1 MSANVLK
8 LFVIIGLFAVCNPM
22 QTAAQTSWAATG
34 GADLFDKATDLI
46 QTADGNFAITVFGDD
61 TGDFTFTTVK
71 FDTDGNKLWVSAPF
85 YPSAI
90 EVPTNITSNLDGS
103 VLYITGYVGV
113 NQILRVIALDNL
125 TGTTLNISDSWS
137 NATDVNTGL
146 SAQSMVDVT
155 DSLIVF
161 AASGDQLIR
170 YTMENVNDLAAT
182 QILDFPDAPLNP
194 QKAITASTNMASNI
208 QCIAGTTQLGLRP
221 YVWAFSGSSTF
232 YYEQLPT
239 DSILINCAAS
249 QSDGYIQL
257 CGNTYD
263 SSALYI
269 ALYDTTA
276 GLFSFVMD
284 TVFATPG
291 YKIVGGTITRLPSGE
306 YMANVVKNPGTTFA
320 TTSRFYFDTDGSIL
334 FEIPLLED
342 EQGVE
347 LNYFVTAAGSFPV
360 INAGNIYTPESFG
373 YEYLTTYSPI
383 VDFLPACALD
393 CVWPGDADNNGIVD
407 MTDLF
412 PIGITYGQS
421 GFGRDSAST
430 YWVGNKVDD
439 WASEIF
445 PELNT
450 HYADTWGDG
459 VITDQDTFGIID
471 NYSDTHVL
479 NTYRLGGAG
488 FPLWLN
494 TAGITLTPGYNEIPI
509 MLGDEI
515 TSVDAIYAL
524 AFSISYEGPPVID
537 STTVA
542 IYFDDSWMGIID
554 DMLQLDYNFPEQ
566 YTIDAG
572 ATNLDLNN
580 RSGFGQIG
588 RLAFIV
594 EDNIAGI
601 LVGSGDST
609 IIFNINSASAIKN
622 DYSPVD
628 LSTSTYEVVVGINQ
642 AELSSFEQTIFP
654 NPFHNG
660 NIYIKSSD
668 IRFNT
673 YQIIDMQGN
682 IIEGG
687 DINNSNLIKPGK
699 PLNSGTYL
707 LKLIATDAIYYS
719 KLIIIK

>member
-22 QTAAQTSWAATG
+22 QTAAQTSWAVTG
-34 GADLFDKATDLI
+34 GTELFDKATDLI
-46 QTADGNFAITVFGDD
+46 QTSDGNFVITVNGNDTDD
-61 TGDFTFTTVK
+61 FSFTTVK
-71 FDTDGNKLWVSAPF
+71 FDTDGNKLWVSAPY
-85 YPSAI
+85 YPGDF
-90 EVPTNITSNLDGS
+90 EVPTNITSSLDGS

-113 NQILRVIALDNL
+113 DQILRVIALDNL
-125 TGTTLNISDSWS
+125 TGSTLNVSDSWS
-137 NATDVNTGL
+137 NSTDLNTGL

-155 DSLIVF
+155 DSLLVF
-161 AASGDQLIR
+161 AASGNQLIR
-170 YTMENVNDLAAT
+170 YTMENVNALAAT
-182 QILDFPDAPLNP
+182 QIIDFPDAPLNP
-194 QKAITASTNMASNI
+194 QRAITAGTNLISNI

-221 YVWAFSGSSTF
+221 YVWAFSGSSTY

-249 QSDGYIQL
+249 QSDGYFQL

-263 SSALYI
+263 STGLYI
-269 ALYDTTA
+269 ALYDTT
-276 GLFSFVMD
+276 GGFFHFVMD
-284 TVFATPG
+284 TVFPAPG
-291 YKIVGGTITRLPSGE
+291 YKLVGGTITRLISGE
-306 YMANVVKNPGTTFA
+306 YIANVVKDPGTILA
-320 TTSRFYFDTDGSIL
+320 STSRYYFDAAGNFVAASQLLEEEVGVALNYFITTDGSL
-334 FEIPLLED
+334 
-342 EQGVE
+342 
-347 LNYFVTAAGSFPV
+347 PV
-360 INAGNIYTPESFG
+360 INTGNIYTPDDFG
-373 YEYLTTYSPI
+373 YEYVITYSPEG
-383 VDFLPACALD
+383 DFLPVCALD
-393 CVWPGDADNNGIVD
+393 CVWPGDADNNGFVD

-430 YWVGNKVDD
+430 YWLGYKVDN
-439 WASEIF
+439 WASEIL

-459 VITDQDTFGIID
+459 LINDQDTTGIID
-471 NYSDTHVL
+471 NYDDTHVL

-524 AFSISYEGPPVID
+524 AFSISYEGPPVFD
-537 STTVA
+537 SSSFA
-542 IYFDDSWMGIID
+542 IFFDDSWFGTID
-554 DMLQLDYNFPEQ
+554 DMVQLDYNLSEQ
-566 YTIDAG
+566 YAIDAG

-601 LVGSGDST
+601 LVGYGDST
-609 IIFNINSASAIKN
+609 IIFNINNASAIKN

-642 AELSSFEQTIFP
+642 SDLSPFEQTIFP
-654 NPFHNG
+654 NPYHNG

-682 IIEGG
+682 IIEDG

>member
-1 MSANVLK
+1 MPANILK

-22 QTAAQTSWAATG
+22 QTAAQTSWAVTG
-34 GADLFDKATDLI
+34 GTELFDKATDLI
-46 QTADGNFAITVFGDD
+46 QTSDGNFVITVNGNDTDD
-61 TGDFTFTTVK
+61 FSFTTVK
-71 FDTDGNKLWVSAPF
+71 FDTDGNKLWVSAPY
-85 YPSAI
+85 YPGDF
-90 EVPTNITSNLDGS
+90 EVPTNITSSLDGS

-113 NQILRVIALDNL
+113 DQILRVIALDNL
-125 TGTTLNISDSWS
+125 TGSTLNVSDSWS
-137 NATDVNTGL
+137 NSTDLNTGL

-155 DSLIVF
+155 DSLLVF

-170 YTMENVNDLAAT
+170 YTMENVNALAAT
-182 QILDFPDAPLNP
+182 QIIDFPDAPLNP
-194 QKAITASTNMASNI
+194 QKAITASTNMVSNI
-208 QCIAGTTQLGLRP
+208 HCIAGTTQLGLRP
-221 YVWAFSGSSTF
+221 YVWAFVGSTTY

-249 QSDGYIQL
+249 QSDGYFQL

-263 SSALYI
+263 STGLYI
-269 ALYDTTA
+269 ALYDTT
-276 GLFSFVMD
+276 GGFFHFVMD
-284 TVFATPG
+284 TVFPAPG
-291 YKIVGGTITRLPSGE
+291 YKIVGGTITRLASGG
-306 YMANVVKNPGTTFA
+306 YMANVVKNAGTLLA
-320 TTSRFYFDTDGSIL
+320 STSRFYFEVDGSIM

-342 EQGVE
+342 EVGVE
-347 LNYFVTAAGSFPV
+347 LNYFITNDISLPV
-360 INAGNIYTPESFG
+360 INAGNIYTPADYG
-373 YEYLTTYSPI
+373 YEYIITYSPEG
-383 VDFLPACALD
+383 DFLPVCALD
-393 CVWPGDADNNGIVD
+393 CVWPGDADNNGFVD

-421 GFGRDSAST
+421 GFGRDSTSP
-430 YWVGNKVDD
+430 YWLGYKVDN
-439 WASEIF
+439 WATEII

-450 HYADTWGDG
+450 HYADTRGDG
-459 VITDQDTFGIID
+459 LINDQDTIGIMY

-542 IYFDDSWMGIID
+542 IYFDDSWMGTID

-566 YTIDAG
+566 YAIDAG
-572 ATNLDLNN
+572 VTNLDLNN

-601 LVGSGDST
+601 LVGAGDST

-622 DYSPVD
+622 DYSAVD

-642 AELSSFEQTIFP
+642 PNLSPFEQTIFP
-654 NPFHNG
+654 NPYHNG

-668 IRFNT
+668 IRFDT

-687 DINNSNLIKPGK
+687 DINNTNLIKPGK

-707 LKLIATDAIYYS
+707 LKLIAEDAIYYS